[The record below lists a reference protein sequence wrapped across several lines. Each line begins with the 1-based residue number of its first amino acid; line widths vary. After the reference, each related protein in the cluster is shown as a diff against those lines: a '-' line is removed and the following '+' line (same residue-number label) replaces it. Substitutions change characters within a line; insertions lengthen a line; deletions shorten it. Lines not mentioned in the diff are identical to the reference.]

1 MKKNFSVNIGN
12 RLFNID
18 DDAYDCLNSYLSRL
32 RNYFSTNEG
41 YEEIIADIEMRIAEL
56 LDQQIAQGL
65 TVIVLD
71 HIHQVIAGMG
81 EPDQLSD
88 SEDNSTKSYAG
99 SKLNGK
105 LYRDPVNR
113 QIGGVAAGIAA
124 FFGIDPL
131 WIRLI
136 FVASTLLYGSGPII
150 YIVLWLILPEAQT
163 TSEKLEMHRQ
173 SINIGTLRDELA
185 SAGSGIKKTGSSLL
199 NSTGNLL
206 RFATEILIRLFRWVF
221 GVFSRIAGLMMLLL
235 IIVMFA
241 GISLAFLIR
250 ERMEF
255 GDYTLNSTTMV
266 NAFQWML
273 PGVAVSWLAFISIAL
288 LLIALSG
295 FMIYF
300 GLRLLLKWPPLRWQV
315 ITGFVL
321 MLIAGLLIAGSAIF
335 QYSRS
340 NKDTDSIS
348 VRRSML
354 LEGDR
359 IHLAAGSYGFHE
371 YMASLGN
378 DTTLV
383 KINDVL
389 GEISLSL
396 RPVNEDSVI
405 VTLIK
410 SASARLEFPAVQYA
424 GNINYSY
431 SFKDSLM
438 TLNPYFI
445 IPYKD
450 GMHYQELNVIIGI
463 PVNTEVQIDKELSWK
478 ISFSD
483 FLGDREDGGT
493 YLMTNSGLE
502 LKKQTVEK
510 PDTLRVVVE

>member
-18 DDAYDCLNSYLSRL
+18 DDAYECLNSYLSRL
-32 RNYFSTNEG
+32 RNYFSANEG

-56 LDQQIAQGL
+56 LDQQIAQGQS
-65 TVIVLD
+65 VIVLD

-88 SEDNSTKSYAG
+88 SEDHNAKSTARTKS
-99 SKLNGK
+99 NGK

-136 FVASTLLYGSGPII
+136 FAVSTLLYGSGPII

-173 SINIGTLRDELA
+173 SINIGTLRDELTA
-185 SAGSGIKKTGSSLL
+185 AGSGIKKTGNSLL
-199 NSTGNLL
+199 NSVGNLL
-206 RFATEILIRLFRWVF
+206 RFVTEILIRLFRWMF
-221 GVFSRIAGLMMLLL
+221 GVFTRIAGLTMLLL

-255 GDYTLNSTTMV
+255 GDYMLDSTTLV

-273 PGVAVSWLAFISIAL
+273 PGVDVSWLAFISIAL

-295 FMIYF
+295 LMIYF

-321 MLIAGLLIAGSAIF
+321 MLIAGLLIAGSTIF

-340 NKDTDSIS
+340 NKDTDSVS

-354 LEGDR
+354 LEGNR
-359 IHLAAGSYGFHE
+359 IHLATGSHGFHE
-371 YMASLGN
+371 YMASAGN
-378 DTTLV
+378 DTTFV

-396 RPVNEDSVI
+396 RPVTEDSVI

-410 SASARLEFPAVQYA
+410 SASARKELSAGEYA
-424 GNINYSY
+424 GNITYTYN
-431 SFKDSLM
+431 FQDSLL
-438 TLNPYFI
+438 TLNPYFV
-445 IPYKD
+445 IPFKD

-463 PVNTEVQIDKELSWK
+463 PVNTEVQIDRELSWK
-478 ISFSD
+478 ASFRD

-493 YLMTNSGLE
+493 YLMTNSGLK
-502 LKKQTVEK
+502 LKKQPVEE
-510 PDTLRVVVE
+510 PDTLRQFE